1 MKKNEVSEWAK
12 EAVNWAK
19 ENNITDGSNLKEN
32 CTREE
37 VITLIY
43 RALNKPTWT
52 QYIKLNDFDIIETT
66 IDNIKIENINNKPL
80 NKTGINGTF
89 YAIDKPYIYGIA
101 IQNNHPLEINSY
113 VSNFNGYKRGT
124 IWYDGK
130 RCYIAKI
137 YNSKHE
143 IKTNINWAIS
153 GIELYP
159 NYDPKREGFTGK
171 YSDVLRATK
180 HTAIGFKDNK
190 VYLIVSNKNLT
201 MLEFRNKLLNSKI
214 AFDGL
219 IALDGGGSSQMVYNG
234 KEILKSSRPLNHGI
248 FVVRLLSES

>member
-1 MKKNEVSEWAK
+1 M
-12 EAVNWAK
+12 
-19 ENNITDGSNLKEN
+19 
-32 CTREE
+32 
-37 VITLIY
+37 
-43 RALNKPTWT
+43 
-52 QYIKLNDFDIIETT
+52 
-66 IDNIKIENINNKPL
+66 
-80 NKTGINGTF
+80 
-89 YAIDKPYIYGIA
+89 
-101 IQNNHPLEINSY
+101 
-113 VSNFNGYKRGT
+113 
-124 IWYDGK
+124 
-130 RCYIAKI
+130 
-137 YNSKHE
+137 
-143 IKTNINWAIS
+143 NWAIS

-248 FVVRLLSES
+248 FVVHLLSKS